1 MRFGTPFEGLK
12 ALGPRARVIIDA
24 RVADLYA
31 VPLAS
36 VLAAPSTLRID
47 ATEPNKSLER
57 MPAYVLHLLD
67 HGLRRDCTLVAI
79 GGGII
84 QDIVCFIAATL
95 MRGLP
100 WTFYPTTL
108 LAQADSCIGSK
119 SSINVGRFK
128 NQLGTFTPPAE
139 IQLSTD
145 VLDTLDEADIRSGL
159 GEIIKVHVI
168 SGWDDAR
175 ALARDYPRLATDRSL
190 LRHYIRRSLEIKQAR
205 IEADEFDRD
214 IRLVLNYGHTFGHA
228 IESATDYA
236 VPHGIG
242 VTIGMDFANFV
253 SWKFGLLDRSAFDF
267 LHATLAAN
275 YGAFAAAPIPVDAF
289 FDALSRDKK
298 HAGGDVAL
306 VLLRGPGEVFL
317 DRYPNDERFRALCR
331 EFLAQLPEHAA
342 TQPLA

>member
-159 GEIIKVHVI
+159 GEIIKVRDQRLGRC
-168 SGWDDAR
+168 SCLGAR
-175 ALARDYPRLATDRSL
+175 LSAVGNRPVVVAPLHPEVAGDQASPDRS
-190 LRHYIRRSLEIKQAR
+190 R
-205 IEADEFDRD
+205 
-214 IRLVLNYGHTFGHA
+214 
-228 IESATDYA
+228 
-236 VPHGIG
+236 
-242 VTIGMDFANFV
+242 
-253 SWKFGLLDRSAFDF
+253 
-267 LHATLAAN
+267 
-275 YGAFAAAPIPVDAF
+275 
-289 FDALSRDKK
+289 
-298 HAGGDVAL
+298 
-306 VLLRGPGEVFL
+306 
-317 DRYPNDERFRALCR
+317 
-331 EFLAQLPEHAA
+331 
-342 TQPLA
+342 